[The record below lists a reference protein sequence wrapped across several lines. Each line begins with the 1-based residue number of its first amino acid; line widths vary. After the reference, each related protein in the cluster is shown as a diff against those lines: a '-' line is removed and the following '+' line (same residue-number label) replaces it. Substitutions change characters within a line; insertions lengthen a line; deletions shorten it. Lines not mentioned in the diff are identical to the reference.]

1 MNQIPNPKPQVPSK
15 PQAAQDLDELTA
27 NPVPSMADD
36 VEEYEEKQWDPQ
48 AMYNA
53 GGHFKEQLEVAAG
66 RIRKERVIEE
76 VEEVP
81 AEPEVEPKLEREGWI
96 EKVEKEA
103 ELGQAGT
110 DDYVGQVLMGSANPQ
125 NPKVTIPLTDDQ
137 ITQGL
142 HHKVWEAIRWL
153 AVWCIRQMK
162 KLGMPIPVK
171 TKK

>member
-1 MNQIPNPKPQVPSK
+1 MFGKKEAPPAAPELSDEVKAHMEEWISKNYDSASQSPEPQQDQEPAAQEE
-15 PQAAQDLDELTA
+15 PAQAAAEGDERREEEGEAEEEHYVPVAQVKRKLDALF
-27 NPVPSMADD
+27 S
-36 VEEYEEKQWDPQ
+36 
-48 AMYNA
+48 
-53 GGHFKEQLEVAAG
+53 
-66 RIRKERVIEE
+66 
-76 VEEVP
+76 
-81 AEPEVEPKLEREGWI
+81 
-96 EKVEKEA
+96 KVEKEA